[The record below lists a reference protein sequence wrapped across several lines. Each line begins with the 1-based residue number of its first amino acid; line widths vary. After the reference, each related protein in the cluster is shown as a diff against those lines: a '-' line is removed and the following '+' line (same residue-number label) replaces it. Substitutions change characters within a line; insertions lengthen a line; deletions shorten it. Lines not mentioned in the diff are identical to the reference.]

1 MQSLIP
7 GLGRFPWRGAWQAPP
22 VFLPGGSLGQRSLV
36 GYSPPLTKSQTQLK
50 QLSTHTC
57 TLLVIRERQIKTT
70 VRYHFTPTRM
80 AIIRKSD
87 KCWPGHGETGSL
99 IHCWWECKMVQPL
112 WKTAGHFLKKLN
124 IKSPYDPEF
133 LLLGIY
139 SREQGVKYWFTL
151 QYGWTLKTLC
161 QMKEPMY
168 CMITFTWNV

>member
-50 QLSTHTC
+50 QLSTHTY

-80 AIIRKSD
+80 TVIRKMRTSAGD
-87 KCWPGHGETGSL
+87 NVEKLAPLYFAGMSVEWCSKFGKKFGSFSNAN
-99 IHCWWECKMVQPL
+99 HRV
-112 WKTAGHFLKKLN
+112 TYYSAV
-124 IKSPYDPEF
+124 
-133 LLLGIY
+133 LLLDINL
-139 SREQGVKYWFTL
+139 RE
-151 QYGWTLKTLC
+151 LKTFVH
-161 QMKEPMY
+161 MKIYKWVFILALFIIPQK
-168 CMITFTWNV
+168 WKP